1 MNSYASIEEARN
13 AAATKPEAIAIIEIE
28 PALGAGRYILGRCPA
43 TVLAAALKRQP
54 IPEIR
59 RVIRQAADLRAE
71 RAAAANA
78 IRAEREARLFP
89 GLAELRAARAAEE
102 RYAQQFASM
111 MSDESND
118 GARPPARP
126 IGPRC
131 ADLAAQY
138 PAAAAYLR
146 AEGFASARHDAKA
159 AAGQRAMRAMEAGEA
174 AVEALARM
182 ESEWRDAAIAAAERD

>member
-111 MSDESND
+111 MSDD
-118 GARPPARP
+118 GAWPPARP